1 MAIKDKVFK
10 GKLKQVANFTFKDTY
25 SFIYDHLSDEGW
37 EVHEDLFREKTLG
50 ENLKE
55 YNVNWVMKKNKSS
68 YFQYEI
74 KIGWIL
80 LAIKDVKVNVDGKEV
95 KMQNGTLE
103 LNFEATLIKDRQDR
117 WKSGFMKSLREIYDN
132 FIIRATIEDYE
143 VELFEKVN
151 ELIAVVKTYLAIEGQ
166 HQY

>member
-10 GKLKQVANFTFKDTY
+10 GKLKQVANFNFKDTY
-25 SFIYDHLSDEGW
+25 SFIYDHLFDEGW

-55 YNVNWVMKKNKSS
+55 YNVNWKMTKNKSD

-74 KIGWIL
+74 TIGWIL

-103 LNFEATLIKDRQDR
+103 LNFAATLIKDPKDR
-117 WKSGFMKSLREIYDN
+117 WKNGFMKSLRQVFDN
-132 FIIRATIEDYE
+132 FVIRNTIEE
-143 VELFEKVN
+143 HEIELFEKVN

>member
-10 GKLKQVANFTFKDTY
+10 GKLKQVANFNFKDTY

-37 EVHEDLFREKTLG
+37 EIHEGLFREKTLG

-55 YNVNWVMKKNKSS
+55 YNINWKMTKNISD

-74 KIGWIL
+74 NIGWIL
-80 LAIKDVKVNVDGKEV
+80 LAIKDVKVNIDGKEV

-103 LNFEATLIKDRQDR
+103 LNFDATLIKDPDDK
-117 WKSGFMKSLREIYDN
+117 WKEGFMRSMREIYDN
-132 FIIRATIEDYE
+132 FIIRNTIEDYE
-143 VELFEKVN
+143 VDLFEKVN
-151 ELIAVVKTYLAIEGQ
+151 ELIAVIKTYLAIEGQ